1 MGRAARKR
9 AQQQQYQ
16 TEKDP
21 KDGQA
26 APFSFDR
33 IVVGA
38 YSCIVYDLDTVRR
51 VPCASVVRP
60 ERVPGGK
67 DTTSSSMT
75 MELTVQATTMNTTMN
90 IITVTAKT
98 PRGW

>member
-1 MGRAARKR
+1 MMTAACNT
-9 AQQQQYQ
+9 AQQRQYQ
-16 TEKDP
+16 TEKHP
-21 KDGQA
+21 KHGQA

-38 YSCIVYDLDTVRR
+38 YSCIVHDLDTVRR
-51 VPCASVVRP
+51 VPCANVVQP

-75 MELTVQATTMNTTMN
+75 MELTVLATTMNTTMN